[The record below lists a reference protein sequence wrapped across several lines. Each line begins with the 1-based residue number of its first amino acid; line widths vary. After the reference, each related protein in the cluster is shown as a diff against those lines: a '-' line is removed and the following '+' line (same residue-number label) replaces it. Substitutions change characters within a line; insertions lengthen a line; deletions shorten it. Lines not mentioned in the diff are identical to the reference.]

1 MLNISNNRVNKR
13 VSLEQY
19 ESSKLVFGK
28 SYYAY
33 LNRFLLAFLL
43 IFLAV
48 LFLPWTQNISAKG
61 NVTTLKPEQRPQTV
75 QSAIPGK
82 IEKWYVKEGDFV
94 KKGDTILRIAEIK
107 SEYFDDQ
114 LMERTQDQI
123 RAKTS
128 STEAYQSKIQALNR
142 QVQALRQEKRLKLEQ
157 AKNKIE
163 QGYLKVRSDS
173 IDLEANTTQLQI
185 AQRQY
190 DRMVSLQ
197 EEGLKAVRDVEEKR
211 LKLQESQAKFVSQQ
225 NKLLTSRNEVLNLE
239 MDLARIHAAYEDKIS
254 KAESDM
260 YTAQSSQ
267 YDTEAEVTKLQNSY
281 VNYSQRNKLLYITAP
296 LDGVINKALLTGIGE
311 AFKEGEKL
319 VRIMPAEHE
328 LAVETYIRPL
338 DLPLI
343 HLGERVRVQ
352 FDGWPA
358 LVFRGWPNLSY
369 GTYGARVVAIENFI
383 SENGKYRVLLS
394 PDPEDH
400 PWPEAIRVGSG
411 AMTFALLEDVP
422 IWYELWRQLN
432 GFPNNYYQPES
443 AGPKDKK
450 E

>member
-19 ESSKLVFGK
+19 ESGKLVFGK
-28 SYYAY
+28 SYYTY

-43 IFLAV
+43 ILLVV
-48 LFLPWTQNISAKG
+48 LFLPWTQNISGKG

-94 KKGDTILRIAEIK
+94 NKGDTILRIAEIK

-114 LMERTQDQI
+114 LMERTQEQI
-123 RAKTS
+123 QAKTS
-128 STEAYQSKIQALNR
+128 SSTAYQSKIQALNR
-142 QVQALRQEKRLKLEQ
+142 QVHALRQEKGLKLRQ

-163 QGYLKVRSDS
+163 QGYLKVKSDS
-173 IDLEANTTQLQI
+173 IDLEAYTTQLQI

-197 EEGLKAVRDVEEKR
+197 DEGLKAVRDVEEKR

-225 NKLLTSRNEVLNLE
+225 NKLLASRNEMLNLE
-239 MDLARIHAAYEDKIS
+239 MDLARIDATYEDKIS

-267 YDTEAEVTKLQNSY
+267 YDTEAEVTKLENSY
-281 VNYSQRNKLLYITAP
+281 ANYSQRNKLLYVTAP

-343 HLGERVRVQ
+343 HIGEKVRVQ

-358 LVFRGWPNLSY
+358 LVFKGWPNLSY
-369 GTYGARVVAIENFI
+369 GTYGARIVAVENFI

-443 AGPKDKK
+443 TMQKNTK